1 MGRPQRRK
9 EFDHTSQGGA
19 WAAEGVSNGRGFTP
33 AKEHPSNRSD
43 KEKSE
48 APKPRRIFGL

>member
-1 MGRPQRRK
+1 MGRSQRRE

-19 WAAEGVSNGRGFTP
+19 WSPEGVSNGKGFTP
-33 AKEHPSNRSD
+33 AREHPSNRSD
-43 KEKSE
+43 EEKNQ

>member
-1 MGRPQRRK
+1 MGLLSRRE

-19 WAAEGVSNGRGFTP
+19 WSAEGVSNGKGFTP
-33 AKEHPSNRSD
+33 AKEHASNRSD